1 MEEKEHPLNIVV
13 SQKNTLFITKIN
25 KLLALLLYYT
35 LPVLHHHYYEEII
48 ITIQQQQHQ
57 GQQQEAEKTSR
68 RREKFI
74 LCVCIFTTWCK
85 GKETSHVTRPPSLQ
99 GGESIAL

>member
-57 GQQQEAEKTSR
+57 GQRQEANIYITTT
-68 RREKFI
+68 REVYYSPRGAKVKRLPMSLDHH
-74 LCVCIFTTWCK
+74 LCKEVKALPCK
-85 GKETSHVTRPPSLQ
+85 
-99 GGESIAL
+99 

>member
-13 SQKNTLFITKIN
+13 SQKNTLLITKIN

-48 ITIQQQQHQ
+48 TIQQQQHQ
-57 GQQQEAEKTSR
+57 GHSSKKQKKHHDDERSLFSNYSPRGAKVKRLPMSLDHH
-68 RREKFI
+68 
-74 LCVCIFTTWCK
+74 LCKEVKALPCK
-85 GKETSHVTRPPSLQ
+85 
-99 GGESIAL
+99 